1 MQKKNTA
8 NVCSSRQKP
17 SARAGFTLIELLVV
31 IAIIAILAG
40 MLLPALAK
48 AKTKAQGIQCLS
60 NLKQIQLGCLLYP
73 EDNGDKLAPSG
84 DDNNAAWVYGWLDFA
99 PNNQVNTNTLYMTD
113 PKYALFAPYVPSA
126 AVYHCPADMSTVT
139 IGGKRHARTRSMS
152 MSQAFN
158 CGGSWL
164 PAPKYKVFK
173 KLVDITSPSPTMV
186 YCLLDEHPDGINA
199 GGYANEMVE
208 TPAKARIID
217 YPASFHNGAAGITF
231 MDGHAE
237 IKKWM
242 DSRTR
247 PKPKYNNSLAL
258 AVASPNNVDMMWLS
272 DRTTSLA
279 K

>member
-1 MQKKNTA
+1 MKTTQPPLRRTHVQRK
-8 NVCSSRQKP
+8 VP
-17 SARAGFTLIELLVV
+17 SFGFTLIELLVV

-48 AKTKAQGIQCLS
+48 AKIKAQGIQCLS

-73 EDNGDKLAPSG
+73 EDNSDKLAPAG
-84 DDNNAAWVYGWLDFA
+84 DDQNAAWVFGWLDFA
-99 PNNQVNTNTLYMTD
+99 PNNQVNTNTLYLTD

-139 IGGKRHARTRSMS
+139 IGGKKYPRTRSMS

-158 CGGSWL
+158 CQGSWL

-173 KLVDITSPSPTMV
+173 KLADITVPGPAQV

-199 GGYANEMVE
+199 GGYANEIVE

-217 YPASFHNGAAGITF
+217 YPASYHNGAAGITF

-242 DSRTR
+242 DPRTK
-247 PKPKYNNSLAL
+247 PKPKYNNQLPL
-258 AVASPNNVDMMWLS
+258 AVASPNNVDMIWLS